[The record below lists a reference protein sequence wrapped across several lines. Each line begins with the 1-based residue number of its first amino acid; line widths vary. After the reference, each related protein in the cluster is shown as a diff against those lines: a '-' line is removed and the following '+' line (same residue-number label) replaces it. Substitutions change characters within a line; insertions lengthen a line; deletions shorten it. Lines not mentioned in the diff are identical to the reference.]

1 MKSHRAVLFL
11 VPLLA
16 AALVASSC
24 NSRAE
29 RSDGTVLLEI
39 SSFTTLPVSL
49 SLSQAASQSG
59 SFQIPSL
66 TLTNLLKDPT
76 STGTAFQ
83 DIELRSYEITYRRRD
98 TGTRVPPPLTG
109 QIFGTVPAGGT
120 DTVTNLPF
128 FTNNQLLSPPLS
140 DLINFG
146 RDTETGSAIIVLD
159 ISLRIFGRT
168 VSGDDV
174 ASQTATFTLEVT
186 P

>member
-11 VPLLA
+11 LLA

-29 RSDGTVLLEI
+29 RTDGTVLLEI
-39 SSFTTLPVSL
+39 TAFTGVPISL
-49 SLSQAASQSG
+49 SLSGPGSGASR
-59 SFQIPSL
+59 L
-66 TLTNLLKDPT
+66 TTVQLANILKDPT
-76 STGTAFQ
+76 TVGTTFQ
-83 DIELRSYEITYRRRD
+83 DIELRSYEVTYRRRD
-98 TGTRVPPPLTG
+98 TGTRVPPPLSA

-120 DTVTNLPF
+120 GILSNLPF

-140 DLINFG
+140 DLLNFG

-168 VSGDDV
+168 ISGDDV